1 MRMNKGLS
9 DRWPKRTA
17 WAVDLTVCLVAAVL
31 ILPSSVGAV
40 TGSPI
45 PAAWQVLDL
54 AAVIVLQLLVA
65 VARHAPRAVFV
76 AGCAAMLLLTLSPHL
91 VTDGV
96 TVPAVL
102 LPSALMFFYLLYCVA
117 LRCDSPTALVAL
129 GAGLLGAAV
138 VSIRL
143 GMASDWV
150 SQVGSGGP
158 GWLVLTAIAVIGP
171 VAAWALGRLRS
182 TRAAYLDELEE
193 RARRNEQDQQRA
205 LADAATNERA
215 RIAAEMHDVV
225 SHSLAVIVSQAEGG
239 RMVTTDDSAREVL
252 QTISTTGR
260 TALTDMRSMLGVLRS
275 GDVQRDSPQP
285 NVGAIAD
292 LAAKSGAE
300 LTEHGIR
307 RSVSTEVG
315 LAAYR
320 IVQES
325 LTNAFKHG
333 TGPATVR
340 LEWTSNL
347 QLMITNMHRSTANSA
362 HDRRIQGGSGI
373 AGMRQRAAAAGGTLH
388 AGPANGLW
396 QVTARLPVEDA

>member
-1 MRMNKGLS
+1 M
-9 DRWPKRTA
+9 
-17 WAVDLTVCLVAAVL
+17 
-31 ILPSSVGAV
+31 
-40 TGSPI
+40 
-45 PAAWQVLDL
+45 
-54 AAVIVLQLLVA
+54 
-65 VARHAPRAVFV
+65 
-76 AGCAAMLLLTLSPHL
+76 
-91 VTDGV
+91 
-96 TVPAVL
+96 
-102 LPSALMFFYLLYCVA
+102 
-117 LRCDSPTALVAL
+117 
-129 GAGLLGAAV
+129 
-138 VSIRL
+138 
-143 GMASDWV
+143 
-150 SQVGSGGP
+150 
-158 GWLVLTAIAVIGP
+158 
-171 VAAWALGRLRS
+171 RS

-205 LADAATNERA
+205 LADAAANERA